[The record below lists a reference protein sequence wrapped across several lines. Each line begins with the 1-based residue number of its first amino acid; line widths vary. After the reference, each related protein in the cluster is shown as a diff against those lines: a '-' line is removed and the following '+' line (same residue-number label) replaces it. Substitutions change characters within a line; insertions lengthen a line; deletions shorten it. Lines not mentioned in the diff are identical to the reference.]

1 MTASPQPHLRILLVS
16 ADLLGMSQFAG
27 LATRLPATVETL
39 ASPAGQPRG
48 EAFDLLVLD
57 LAIPRPAAT
66 LVAEARTLLESHQNA
81 TGPSARLL
89 AYGPHVAR
97 ERLEEARRAGADL
110 VVSRGQIF
118 GDLPGVVASL
128 WPDRPTA
135 SSPAISGGP
144 A

>member
-1 MTASPQPHLRILLVS
+1 MTAPKQPSLRMLVVS
-16 ADLLGMSQFAG
+16 ADLLGTSQFAG
-27 LATRLPATVETL
+27 LAARIPATFETL

-57 LAIPRPAAT
+57 LASPRPAAT
-66 LVAEARTLLESHQNA
+66 LVAEARSLLDAHQPAN
-81 TGPSARLL
+81 GRSRLV

-118 GDLPGVVASL
+118 GDLPGIVASL
-128 WPDRPTA
+128 WPDRTPTPPQTLPG
-135 SSPAISGGP
+135 SPA
-144 A
+144 

>member
-66 LVAEARTLLESHQNA
+66 LVAEARTLLETHQNA

-128 WPDRPTA
+128 WPDRLA
-135 SSPAISGGP
+135 GHSPAITGGP

>member
-1 MTASPQPHLRILLVS
+1 MNASPQPHLRILLVS

-27 LATRLPATVETL
+27 LAARLPATVETL

-66 LVAEARTLLESHQNA
+66 LVAEARALLQTRQNT
-81 TGPSARLL
+81 TGSTARLV
-89 AYGPHVAR
+89 AYGPHVAK

-128 WPDRPTA
+128 WPDRLA
-135 SSPAISGGP
+135 GHSPAITGGP

>member
-1 MTASPQPHLRILLVS
+1 VTTSPHPHLRILLVS

-57 LAIPRPAAT
+57 LAIARPAAT
-66 LVAEARTLLESHQNA
+66 LVAVARTLLERHPNA
-81 TGPSARLL
+81 TGPSARLV
-89 AYGPHVAR
+89 AYGPHVAK
-97 ERLEEARRAGADL
+97 ERLAEARRAGADL

-128 WPDRPTA
+128 WPDRPA
-135 SSPAISGGP
+135 APSPAISGGP